1 VSRGNRAPDVRDPA
15 LDPVAD
21 LAADPIVDPA
31 IDSGSGRRPGP
42 GAEPGPVDALRQR
55 WQAETDR
62 WATVARIAL
71 TETRLAGGSALV
83 LIGLAAAATVLVM
96 VCWLLLMALLTLG
109 LVTLGLGAAA
119 ALATVL
125 VAHLLAIA
133 VIAVVARRCIADL
146 RFDHTRRALG
156 RTDAPLP
163 AKDR

>member
-1 VSRGNRAPDVRDPA
+1 VSRGGRASGVRDPA
-15 LDPVAD
+15 LDPAVD
-21 LAADPIVDPA
+21 LTADPAV
-31 IDSGSGRRPGP
+31 DSGPGREPGP
-42 GAEPGPVDALRQR
+42 EAEPGPVDALRQR

-71 TETRLAGGSALV
+71 TEIRLAGGSALV

-109 LVTLGLGAAA
+109 LVALGLGAAA

-125 VAHLLAIA
+125 GAHLLAI
-133 VIAVVARRCIADL
+133 VTIAVLARRCIADL

-156 RTDAPLP
+156 RTDGPLP
-163 AKDR
+163 AEDR